1 MKNFLSWATSL
12 WDPTGSPEQG
22 KYMGTL
28 VAATKIW
35 TGETLTGAA
44 VEGSE
49 RALRSPAYGG
59 WWGGGVKM
67 TPPTRPLRRAAQP
80 AGPTASCQ
88 ASLSISKSWSLP
100 KFMSIESV
108 MPSNHLILCQPLLLW
123 QPTPV
128 FLPGESQG
136 RGSLVG
142 CPLWGRTESDTTEV
156 T

>member
-1 MKNFLSWATSL
+1 
-12 WDPTGSPEQG
+12 
-22 KYMGTL
+22 MGTL

-80 AGPTASCQ
+80 AGPRRVSHQHLPLRLTLRNSKGASFHTTSGNPQ
-88 ASLSISKSWSLP
+88 PQFTLSH
-100 KFMSIESV
+100 V
-108 MPSNHLILCQPLLLW
+108 
-123 QPTPV
+123 
-128 FLPGESQG
+128 
-136 RGSLVG
+136 
-142 CPLWGRTESDTTEV
+142 
-156 T
+156 